1 MIFAVILANPF
12 EVLFLIRHPASIT
25 AIKICST
32 WAGFEHKGTPNTFRY
47 VWKYVMDYAVLLILN
62 NQIT

>member
-1 MIFAVILANPF
+1 LRPCLVRRNIFEETDITSFNFYILLHKTVAVILANPF

-32 WAGFEHKGTPNTFRY
+32 
-47 VWKYVMDYAVLLILN
+47 
-62 NQIT
+62 